1 MSSKARAS
9 CMVAGKTSP
18 CRPAVASIYRRS
30 SSTRSRTAV
39 IPRCGSWPSSI
50 LPAIP
55 PRVRT
60 RQTNDGDRRLIQVPE
75 NSEEGNMRKAVVAAV
90 LAAAVAVLATAAWG
104 AAKAPKRVSSASNA
118 GSALV
123 KCGKTRSIG
132 LMAPFTGPAASIG
145 VNQVHWANFYKTN
158 YNKTRKS
165 KIKFVN
171 EDTQLGSA
179 NGTAE
184 AVKGAQA
191 LGSNSAVLGVV
202 GPAGSN
208 EVKATT
214 GALKGAGLGWVSG
227 SATNTQI
234 TLDGARKGFFFRTVP
249 PDSSQSKSVSGY
261 IVNTLKIKRVYIID
275 DQEAYSTGLADE
287 VQAQLQAKGV
297 TVGRDGVSQQQ
308 SDFTSL
314 INKIPRNTQ
323 LVYLPWQLP
332 PKGKAFGQQMKSL
345 GRAGVKLMGS
355 DGLFDPAFSGL
366 GNNVYDSFFPVNPS
380 SPIVTAF
387 KKNHGGQSQFFGAPT
402 YVAAQVVAG
411 AIDRACKNGTA
422 TRAEVRAQIK
432 KTNIAVKLSLLGLP
446 VAFDKNGNLKQHP
459 FGIYQS
465 KKGQFV
471 RVG

>member
-1 MSSKARAS
+1 M
-9 CMVAGKTSP
+9 
-18 CRPAVASIYRRS
+18 
-30 SSTRSRTAV
+30 
-39 IPRCGSWPSSI
+39 
-50 LPAIP
+50 
-55 PRVRT
+55 
-60 RQTNDGDRRLIQVPE
+60 RQTNDDDWRLNLVQE
-75 NSEEGNMRKAVVAAV
+75 NSEEGKMKKVVVAAT
-90 LAAAVAVLATAAWG
+90 LAAALAVLATAAWG
-104 AAKAPKRVSSASNA
+104 STKGSTKVASQANA
-118 GSALV
+118 SSALV

-132 LMAPFTGPAASIG
+132 LLAPITGPAASLG
-145 VNQVHWANFYKTN
+145 QPQVHWAKFFVSN
-158 YNKTRKS
+158 YNKTHRK
-165 KIKFVN
+165 KFKLVP
-171 EDTQLGSA
+171 EDTQLGAA

-191 LGSNSAVLGVV
+191 LGSSASVLGVV

-234 TLDGARKGFFFRTVP
+234 TLDGTRTGFFFRTVP
-249 PDSSQSKSVSGY
+249 PDSSQSKSVTGY
-261 IVNTLKIKRVYIID
+261 ITGTLKLKRVYIID

-332 PKGKAFGQQMKSL
+332 PKGKAFGQQMKSQ

-355 DGLFDPAFSGL
+355 DGLFDPLFSSL
-366 GNNVYDSFFPVNPS
+366 GNNVYDSFFPLNPADKR
-380 SPIVTAF
+380 VAAF
-387 KKNHGGQSQFFGAPT
+387 KASHKGTELFGAPS

-432 KTNIAVKLSLLGLP
+432 KTSIAASASLLGLK
-446 VAFDKNGNLKQHP
+446 VAFDKHGDMVKKP
-459 FGIYQS
+459 FGIYHS
-465 KKGQFV
+465 VKGVFV
-471 RVG
+471 RVA